1 MCRPETSRARPG
13 THGSPGAVTTPTP
26 FSIRRGP
33 PMDSTRLPGD
43 QVLTDAIAR
52 EAPWAADRCRA
63 LGAVVGDAKAQEL
76 AHLANENIPELK
88 TYDRYGNR
96 LDWVEFHPAWH
107 ILMSLAWQHE
117 VPNLPWR
124 TAERQPHYARA
135 VLSYLWNQLEQGT
148 GCPTGQTYAAIQ
160 EFQTEPALNIWADKA
175 CGDIYEFSRSE
186 VADKPSVVIGYA
198 MTEKQGGSDLRG
210 IQTTATFSHSEAY
223 HGGTAQWYEL
233 TGHKWFC
240 SVPQSDAFFT
250 LAKVEGEV
258 TCFLLPRTLPDGS
271 FNRFFIQR
279 LKDKCGNRSNASS
292 EVEYSGTMAIRVGE
306 VGKGI
311 RQIIS
316 QSHLTR
322 LDFAV
327 GSAGLMRQA
336 LTLAINHTW
345 TRQGFNDLLAK
356 KPMMAN
362 VLADMSVEVESATLL
377 ALRAA
382 KATDHID
389 DSGHER
395 ALARVVTPLAKY
407 FNCSRAPALVNE
419 ALQCHGGNGFILE
432 NAISRL
438 FRESPLNSVWDGTA
452 NMMCMDVRRSFTK
465 VDGCRDAFITEVNRV
480 KGMDSRFDAL
490 LKTLPELIDEMIDNE
505 FMTRPACDA
514 MARAMQGA
522 DLLAHSTSDVISAF
536 LDTRLGGLA
545 GGWGSMFGT
554 MSHAV
559 DKAQADR
566 LVERANITVKA
577 PENPQLTERP
587 YLFIGMGQ

>member
-1 MCRPETSRARPG
+1 
-13 THGSPGAVTTPTP
+13 
-26 FSIRRGP
+26 
-33 PMDSTRLPGD
+33 
-43 QVLTDAIAR
+43 
-52 EAPWAADRCRA
+52 
-63 LGAVVGDAKAQEL
+63 
-76 AHLANENIPELK
+76 
-88 TYDRYGNR
+88 
-96 LDWVEFHPAWH
+96 
-107 ILMSLAWQHE
+107 
-117 VPNLPWR
+117 
-124 TAERQPHYARA
+124 
-135 VLSYLWNQLEQGT
+135 
-148 GCPTGQTYAAIQ
+148 
-160 EFQTEPALNIWADKA
+160 
-175 CGDIYEFSRSE
+175 
-186 VADKPSVVIGYA
+186 
-198 MTEKQGGSDLRG
+198 
-210 IQTTATFSHSEAY
+210 
-223 HGGTAQWYEL
+223 
-233 TGHKWFC
+233 
-240 SVPQSDAFFT
+240 
-250 LAKVEGEV
+250 
-258 TCFLLPRTLPDGS
+258 
-271 FNRFFIQR
+271 
-279 LKDKCGNRSNASS
+279 
-292 EVEYSGTMAIRVGE
+292 
-306 VGKGI
+306 
-311 RQIIS
+311 
-316 QSHLTR
+316 
-322 LDFAV
+322 
-327 GSAGLMRQA
+327 
-336 LTLAINHTW
+336 
-345 TRQGFNDLLAK
+345 
-356 KPMMAN
+356 MMAN